1 MSAFH
6 VSDDHI
12 NILLS
17 WARKHNPI
25 VRVDHTR
32 FDLTQSEDYWRVGA
46 VLRDANN
53 ASMDARYGD
62 KPEDYLPKTVSVA
75 HLEAID
81 IVSGC
86 DCFDYQA
93 CEYSGWE
100 SSGAKN
106 AIDQIRN
113 AASRNITGY
122 GRRWQ
127 LCLPEVEEVAA

>member
-25 VRVDHTR
+25 VRVGDVR

-53 ASMDARYGD
+53 ASMYARYGD
-62 KPEDYLPKTVSVA
+62 QPEDFLPKTVSVA

-93 CEYSGWE
+93 CEYDGWKN
-100 SSGAKN
+100 SGAKDV
-106 AIDQIRN
+106 IDQIRN
-113 AASRNITGY
+113 AASRRVEGY
-122 GRRWQ
+122 GRFWELR
-127 LCLPEVEEVAA
+127 LPQVEETA

>member
-127 LCLPEVEEVAA
+127 LSLLQVEETV

>member
-17 WARKHNPI
+17 WARKHSPI
-25 VRVDHTR
+25 VRAGDTR

-53 ASMDARYGD
+53 ASMNARYGD
-62 KPEDYLPKTVSVA
+62 EPESYLPKTVSVA
-75 HLEAID
+75 HLQPIN

-86 DCFDYQA
+86 NCFDYQA
-93 CEYSGWE
+93 CEYDGWV
-100 SSGAKN
+100 SSGAKS
-106 AIDQIRN
+106 IVDQIRD
-113 AASRNITGY
+113 AATRRVVGY
-122 GRRWQ
+122 DQFWE
-127 LCLPEVEEVAA
+127 LSLPQAEETV

>member
-62 KPEDYLPKTVSVA
+62 APQDFLPKTVSVA

-86 DCFDYQA
+86 DCFAYQA
-93 CEYSGWE
+93 CEYDGWD

-106 AIDQIRN
+106 AIDEIRN
-113 AASRNITGY
+113 AASRRVPGY
-122 GRRWQ
+122 GRYWE
-127 LCLPEVEEVAA
+127 LCLPQVEVAA

>member
-113 AASRNITGY
+113 AASRSITGY

>member
-62 KPEDYLPKTVSVA
+62 KPEDFLPKTVSVA

-93 CEYSGWE
+93 CEYDGWE

-106 AIDQIRN
+106 AVDQIRN
-113 AASRNITGY
+113 AASRKVPGY
-122 GRRWQ
+122 GRCWELR
-127 LCLPEVEEVAA
+127 LPQVEEVA

>member
-86 DCFDYQA
+86 DCFEYQA

-127 LCLPEVEEVAA
+127 LSLLQVEEVSA

>member
-25 VRVDHTR
+25 VRVGDVR

-53 ASMDARYGD
+53 ASMYARYGD
-62 KPEDYLPKTVSVA
+62 KPEDFLPKTVSVA

-93 CEYSGWE
+93 CEYDGWK
-100 SSGAKN
+100 SSGAKDV
-106 AIDQIRN
+106 IDQIRN
-113 AASRNITGY
+113 AASRKVAGY
-122 GRRWQ
+122 GRCWELR
-127 LCLPEVEEVAA
+127 LPQVEEAA

>member
-25 VRVDHTR
+25 VRVGDVR

-53 ASMDARYGD
+53 SSMHARYGD
-62 KPEDYLPKTVSVA
+62 KPEDFLPKTVSVA

-86 DCFDYQA
+86 DCFAYQA
-93 CEYSGWE
+93 CEYDGWAG
-100 SSGAKN
+100 SGAKSIVDEIRD
-106 AIDQIRN
+106 AATRRVIGYDQFWEL
-113 AASRNITGY
+113 S
-122 GRRWQ
+122 
-127 LCLPEVEEVAA
+127 LPQVEETA

>member
-25 VRVDHTR
+25 VRVGDVR

-53 ASMDARYGD
+53 ASMYARYGD
-62 KPEDYLPKTVSVA
+62 QPADFLPKTVSVA

-93 CEYSGWE
+93 CEYDGWKN
-100 SSGAKN
+100 SGAKDVT
-106 AIDQIRN
+106 DQIRN
-113 AASRNITGY
+113 AASRRVEGY
-122 GRRWQ
+122 GRFWELR
-127 LCLPEVEEVAA
+127 LPQVEETA

>member
-53 ASMDARYGD
+53 ASMYARYGD

-127 LCLPEVEEVAA
+127 LSLSQIEETV

>member
-25 VRVDHTR
+25 VRVGDVR

-53 ASMDARYGD
+53 ASMHARYGD
-62 KPEDYLPKTVSVA
+62 EPEDFLPKTVSVS
-75 HLEAID
+75 HIEAID
-81 IVSGC
+81 IISGC

-93 CEYSGWE
+93 CEYDGWK
-100 SSGAKN
+100 SSGAKSL
-106 AIDQIRN
+106 IDDIRN
-113 AASRNITGY
+113 VASRKIVGY
-122 GRRWQ
+122 GRCWELR
-127 LCLPEVEEVAA
+127 LPQVEEAA

>member
-75 HLEAID
+75 HLEPID

-127 LCLPEVEEVAA
+127 LSLLQVEEVSS

>member
-17 WARKHNPI
+17 WSRKHNPI
-25 VRVDHTR
+25 VRVDDVR

-53 ASMDARYGD
+53 ASMHARYGD
-62 KPEDYLPKTVSVA
+62 EPEDFLPKTVSVS
-75 HLEAID
+75 HIEAID
-81 IVSGC
+81 IISGC

-93 CEYSGWE
+93 CEYDGWK

-106 AIDQIRN
+106 LIDDIRN
-113 AASRNITGY
+113 VASRKIVGY
-122 GRRWQ
+122 GRCWELR
-127 LCLPEVEEVAA
+127 LPQVEEAA

>member
-25 VRVDHTR
+25 VRVGDVR

-53 ASMDARYGD
+53 ASMYARYGD
-62 KPEDYLPKTVSVA
+62 QPEDFLPKTVSVA

-93 CEYSGWE
+93 CEYDGWKN
-100 SSGAKN
+100 SGAKDV
-106 AIDQIRN
+106 IDQIRN
-113 AASRNITGY
+113 AASRKVEGY
-122 GRRWQ
+122 GRFWELR
-127 LCLPEVEEVAA
+127 LPQVEETA

>member
-53 ASMDARYGD
+53 ASMYARYGD

-127 LCLPEVEEVAA
+127 LSLLQVEEVSA

>member
-25 VRVDHTR
+25 VSAGNTR

-53 ASMDARYGD
+53 ASMNARYGD
-62 KPEDYLPKTVSVA
+62 EPESYLPKTVSVA
-75 HLEAID
+75 HLQPIN

-86 DCFDYQA
+86 NCFDYQA
-93 CEYSGWE
+93 CEYDGWE
-100 SSGAKN
+100 SSGAKSVV
-106 AIDQIRN
+106 DQIRD
-113 AASRNITGY
+113 AATRRVAGY
-122 GRRWQ
+122 DQCWE
-127 LCLPEVEEVAA
+127 LSLPQAEETA

>member
-53 ASMDARYGD
+53 ASMYARYGD

-113 AASRNITGY
+113 AASRSITGY

-127 LCLPEVEEVAA
+127 LCLSEVEEVAA